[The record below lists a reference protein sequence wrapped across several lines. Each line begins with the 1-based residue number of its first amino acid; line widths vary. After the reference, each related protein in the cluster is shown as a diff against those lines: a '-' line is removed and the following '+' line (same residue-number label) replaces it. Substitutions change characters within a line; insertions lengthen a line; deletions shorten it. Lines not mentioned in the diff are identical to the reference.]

1 VPPYFYLN
9 IKTGCPSLALRGRWL
24 YALEQDIQ
32 LNQKNQLTLLG
43 EYHRLQD
50 ATDEDLPDSLD
61 YLNYPG
67 DFGWVIGFRIN
78 TLMPNMLEGSY
89 NNFAVRY
96 GARIANGG
104 DGGLSRT
111 YLTFGAPNLETESF
125 EKAYSWAIVNNT
137 LLNFSD
143 KVSLQSYLIYTNSK
157 GAAASNNEAPT
168 YFGKYIFNKKE
179 DFTIGG
185 RLTNYITDKFHFLSE
200 LHYSQRRDGT
210 QPLYTTVKAGI
221 YPSFVPTGERSV

>member
-1 VPPYFYLN
+1 
-9 IKTGCPSLALRGRWL
+9 
-24 YALEQDIQ
+24 
-32 LNQKNQLTLLG
+32 
-43 EYHRLQD
+43 
-50 ATDEDLPDSLD
+50 
-61 YLNYPG
+61 
-67 DFGWVIGFRIN
+67 
-78 TLMPNMLEGSY
+78 MPNMLEGSY
-89 NNFAVRY
+89 NNLAIRY

-157 GAAASNNEAPT
+157 GASASNDEAPT

-221 YPSFVPTGERSV
+221 YPSFVPTHTYDLIFHWPGITTMPLRTCILHILNSWVKPAGDIILA